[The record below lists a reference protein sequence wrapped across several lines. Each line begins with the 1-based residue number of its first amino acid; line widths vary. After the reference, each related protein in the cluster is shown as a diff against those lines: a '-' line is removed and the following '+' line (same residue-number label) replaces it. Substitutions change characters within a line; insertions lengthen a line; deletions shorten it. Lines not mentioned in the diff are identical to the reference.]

1 MPSLERVRSPTW
13 QTQHGRHPQWSSVV
27 LSEAKIVSVTLPA
40 GRALREH
47 RDLPGGHRRWHADEC
62 EAIANDDTATEL
74 VVPPLTISGANAS
87 QQRRQLLKV
96 DMLPLL
102 CQHRAL
108 ATRVRLSGQPVGMR
122 HCQLPSLKGAI
133 DSNRISRVRADS
145 VIASI
150 LAAGARGRR
159 TLCGVSG
166 NGISRSRPAS
176 THERRAQ

>member
-108 ATRVRLSGQPVGMR
+108 ARDTSATVRTTSWDASLSAPLAQGCDRFKSHLSCARRQRHCLHPGCRSSGQ
-122 HCQLPSLKGAI
+122 
-133 DSNRISRVRADS
+133 ADS
-145 VIASI
+145 
-150 LAAGARGRR
+150 L
-159 TLCGVSG
+159 
-166 NGISRSRPAS
+166 RSLW
-176 THERRAQ
+176 